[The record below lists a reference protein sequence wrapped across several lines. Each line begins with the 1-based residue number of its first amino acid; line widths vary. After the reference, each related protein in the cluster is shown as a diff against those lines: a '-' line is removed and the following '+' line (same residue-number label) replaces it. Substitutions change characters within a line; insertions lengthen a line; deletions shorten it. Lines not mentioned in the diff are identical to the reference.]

1 MKKIFIPIITL
12 ITLLSSNGLQSKN
25 DFILVKNVNKMETS
39 ESVEQYETEY
49 ISEELESYNSTSQ
62 VQEEELSNSVND
74 FLNEFIIPIIVA
86 ISGLNLGAI
95 GTFLGVFF
103 KNKQNNKQNSKKM
116 EETDRK
122 YLELINKVN
131 TLLDLLEKSEADI
144 RGYSSIT
151 NKASKTLVN
160 AIEKECSGHR
170 KINDTTNLLLDII
183 LIAISHN
190 EQLISN
196 GTAETINEKIKLFKG
211 QK

>member
-25 DFILVKNVNKMETS
+25 DFILIKNVNKTETT

-86 ISGLNLGAI
+86 LSTLNLGAI

-103 KNKQNNKQNSKKM
+103 KNKQSNKQNSKKM
-116 EETDRK
+116 EETDHK

-160 AIEKECSGHR
+160 AIEKECSGYR
-170 KINDTTNLLLDII
+170 KINDTANLLLDIA
-183 LIAISHN
+183 LIAISHD
-190 EQLISN
+190 EQWISN